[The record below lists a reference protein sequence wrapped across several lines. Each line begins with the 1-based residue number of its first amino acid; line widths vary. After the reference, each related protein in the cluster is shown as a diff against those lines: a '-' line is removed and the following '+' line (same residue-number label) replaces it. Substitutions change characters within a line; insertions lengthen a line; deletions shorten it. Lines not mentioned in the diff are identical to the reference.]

1 MKYFSSHCS
10 DDLTMETINL
20 TGVELPKVLGEYV
33 GTCLLDISQIV
44 LILFTAKKMSYLA
57 GSKRGKEM
65 ESDEETVPLRTT
77 GGRDR
82 L

>member
-1 MKYFSSHCS
+1 
-10 DDLTMETINL
+10 METINL
-20 TGVELPKVLGEYV
+20 TGAELPKVLGENV

-44 LILFTAKKMSYLA
+44 LILFTSKKMSYLA
-57 GSKRGKEM
+57 SSKRGKDL

-77 GGRDR
+77 SGRDR